1 MLLAVAATTERSARD
16 LAAAIRARELSAR
29 EVVEAHA
36 WRLHNCQ
43 PRTNALACDRFADA
57 LAEAEAADERI
68 AAAGPGDELPP
79 FLGVPCTIKES
90 IALRGMPNCAGM
102 VALRDRRSET
112 TAPAAQRLIDAGFIP
127 LGVTNTSELTMWIES
142 VNRVYGRT
150 RNAYDPRRTAG
161 GSSGGEGAAVG
172 SGGSPVGLGS
182 DIAGSI
188 RMPAFFNGVFGHKPS
203 PGLVPNTGQ
212 FPSTAGEAAFMLTLG
227 PLARHAEDL
236 MPVTRIVSGPDGRGR
251 ALRARASSA
260 TPRPSTSRPCAS
272 WSPTTPRWC
281 PRAASCARRATGPR
295 RRCRTPA
302 RAASTVSLKQLRRA
316 LELFLAAL
324 GDGAGRHAHRAA
336 RAGRR
341 AAARAAVVARR
352 AARARRP
359 HDGDPDHAGGRAR
372 STRHVPAG
380 RTRRAL
386 AAVESLRAEV
396 AGILGADA
404 VLLHQPHP
412 RVAPRHGATIGRAWV
427 ITPAAVFNL
436 LGLPVTQVPLGLN
449 PRGLPLGVQVAA
461 ADGNDHLTI
470 AAALELERRLGG
482 WVTPAADGD
491 GLLRSAG
498 LRPLLRQPL
507 RPPHGAAATASAGS
521 TRRRSGWSASS
532 NARASRARRCSRSA
546 AAWGRSTSS
555 CCGAAPSAPSTSSSR
570 PPTTPRRRGSRA
582 RPACRSASSG
592 GCTTSPSTRRR
603 SRPPTSSSCTASS
616 AATPTTSA
624 CWAPPRRTRGARS
637 SSATRGAT

>member
-1 MLLAVAATTERSARD
+1 MQRSVPVSASTERSARD

-68 AAAGPGDELPP
+68 AAAGTGDELPP

-188 RMPAFFNGVFGHKPS
+188 RVPAFFNGVFGHKPS

-212 FPSTAGEAAFMLTLG
+212 FPSTAGDAAFMLTLG

-236 MPVTRIVSGPDGRGR
+236 MPVTSIVSGPDGQDERCVERELGDPEAVELTR
-251 ALRARASSA
+251 LRVLVADDASLVPTRRELREARDGAAQALQDAGAR
-260 TPRPSTSRPCAS
+260 CE
-272 WSPTTPRWC
+272 
-281 PRAASCARRATGPR
+281 
-295 RRCRTPA
+295 
-302 RAASTVSLKQLRRA
+302 TVSLKQLRRA

-324 GDGAGRHAHRAA
+324 GDGAG
-336 RAGRR
+336 
-341 AAARAAVVARR
+341 VTLNELLE
-352 AARARRP
+352 
-359 HDGDPDHAGGRAR
+359 HAGAQPRGPRTWLDALRGRGDHTTAILITLAVERAHAR
-372 STRHVPAG
+372 LPPG

-386 AAVESLRAEV
+386 AAVVSLREEV

-461 ADGNDHLTI
+461 AGGNDHLTI
-470 AAALELERRLGG
+470 AAALELERRFGG
-482 WVTPAADGD
+482 WVP
-491 GLLRSAG
+491 
-498 LRPLLRQPL
+498 
-507 RPPHGAAATASAGS
+507 
-521 TRRRSGWSASS
+521 
-532 NARASRARRCSRSA
+532 
-546 AAWGRSTSS
+546 
-555 CCGAAPSAPSTSSSR
+555 
-570 PPTTPRRRGSRA
+570 
-582 RPACRSASSG
+582 
-592 GCTTSPSTRRR
+592 
-603 SRPPTSSSCTASS
+603 
-616 AATPTTSA
+616 
-624 CWAPPRRTRGARS
+624 PPR
-637 SSATRGAT
+637 